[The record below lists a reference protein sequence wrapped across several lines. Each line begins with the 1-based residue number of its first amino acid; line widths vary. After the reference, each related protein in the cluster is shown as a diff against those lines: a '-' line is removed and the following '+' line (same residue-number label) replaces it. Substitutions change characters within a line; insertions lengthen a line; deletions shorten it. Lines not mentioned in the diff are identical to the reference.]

1 MKLKYI
7 LLVVAAVVCM
17 RTTAAGQCLDFDGE
31 GATSVGVYIKD
42 IGSGEVMVDHNSELS
57 LTPASVM
64 KAITTASALSVL
76 NPDSCFSTPV
86 VLRGSKGPS
95 GTWSGDLVVRAVAD
109 PTLESNSF
117 KNNLGFADRIVSA
130 LKAKGITRITG
141 AVVVEGSLSDAGPLV
156 QWEIEDVVWPYGAG
170 LFAFNYR
177 DNSTT
182 LYPNTGK
189 TRPEVPGLKV
199 TVRRQDGPNNLI
211 RGVNSNNILVYTRNP
226 KDTRWA
232 LDVSVPDPAAV
243 FRAELKSKLSA
254 AGITVGSKSAG
265 AKGGETV
272 LLRQKSP
279 RFSEIMRSLMIHSD
293 NLFAE
298 GMLRSI
304 APGASRKA
312 AIKREKELWA
322 TRGINTSCTLIN
334 DGSGLT
340 RANRLSPRFIGD
352 VLEWMAKSDKA
363 ALYASFFPKAG
374 REGTLKSFLKDTRL
388 EGRVALKTGSVSSVQ
403 CYAGYVLDDA
413 RRPTHV
419 VVIMVNGFF
428 CPRREVRR
436 GAEDLLLKNF

>member
-211 RGVNSNNILVYTRNP
+211 RGVNSNNILVYTRNT

-304 APGASRKA
+304 APDASRKA

-374 REGTLKSFLKDTRL
+374 REGTLKNFLKDTRL

>member
-177 DNSTT
+177 GNSAT

-211 RGVNSNNILVYTRNP
+211 RGVNSNNILVYTRNT

-374 REGTLKSFLKDTRL
+374 REGTLKNFLKDTRL

>member
-17 RTTAAGQCLDFDGE
+17 RTTAAGQCLNFDGE

-177 DNSTT
+177 DNSAT

-243 FRAELKSKLSA
+243 FRAELKGKLSA
-254 AGITVGSKSAG
+254 AGITVGSKAVD

-279 RFSEIMRSLMIHSD
+279 RFSEIMRNLMIHSD

-352 VLEWMAKSDKA
+352 VLEWMAKSDRA
-363 ALYASFFPKAG
+363 TLYASFFPKAG

-413 RRPTHV
+413 RKPTHV

-436 GAEDLLLKNF
+436 GAEELLLKNF

>member
-177 DNSTT
+177 DNSAT

-211 RGVNSNNILVYTRNP
+211 RGVNSNNILVYTRNT

-304 APGASRKA
+304 APDASRKA

-374 REGTLKSFLKDTRL
+374 REGTLKNFLKDTRL

>member
-17 RTTAAGQCLDFDGE
+17 RTAAGQCLNFDGE

-42 IGSGEVMVDHNSELS
+42 IGSGEVMVDHNSGLS

-177 DNSTT
+177 DNSAT

-436 GAEDLLLKNF
+436 GAEELLLKNF